1 LSNYSK
7 NHKFSYMQVGAF
19 HLGMLLLFMVLSVLI
34 TSCSKKVEEKDKE
47 STNSTKIKIQRVRTA
62 GSGEILN
69 NPFNVLLLGS
79 DSRNESIEG
88 RSDSIMIIHVNPQE
102 HSAFLISFPRD
113 SRVSIPGHGT
123 NKINAAMSY
132 GGPSLTA
139 KTIENLTGIKI
150 DYIATTTFF
159 GFTRM
164 INNLGGVQITLED
177 SIKDPWA
184 GANLKA
190 GGQTLTGE
198 QALAFSRSRHI
209 PNGDFARA
217 SHQQDV
223 VVAVFDQEREKQQ
236 PQDILKLINIFMN
249 DCETNLTYP
258 EIFRFINI
266 AFNIKPENVTKKVLK
281 GNTGTVGGASY
292 VILNQKDLNKT
303 FQSIKASDE
312 EGSDE

>member
-1 LSNYSK
+1 MYDK
-7 NHKFSYMQVGAF
+7 KHKFKNSQIFVFISGI
-19 HLGMLLLFMVLSVLI
+19 LLLFIALSVLL
-34 TSCSKKVEEKDKE
+34 TSCSKKVKEEDRE
-47 STNSTKIKIQRVRTA
+47 GTDSAEIKIQRVRTA
-62 GSGEILN
+62 NSSGILK

-102 HSAFLISFPRD
+102 HSAFIISFPRD
-113 SRVSIPGHGT
+113 SKVSIPGHGT

-150 DYIATTTFF
+150 DYIATTTFL
-159 GFTRM
+159 GFARM
-164 INNLGGVQITLED
+164 INNLGGVHITLEE

-190 GGQTLTGE
+190 GSQILTGE
-198 QALAFSRSRHI
+198 QALAFSRARHI

-217 SHQQDV
+217 GHQQDV
-223 VVAVFDQEREKQQ
+223 VAAVFEQERAKQQ

-258 EIFRFINI
+258 EIFRLISI
-266 AFNIKPENVTKKVLK
+266 AFNIDPQKVNKKVLE
-281 GNTGTVGGASY
+281 GSTGTVGGASY
-292 VILNQKDLNKT
+292 VILDQKDLIDT
-303 FQSIKASDE
+303 FRGIEYSDE
-312 EGSDE
+312 EGLNE

>member
-1 LSNYSK
+1 MYGK
-7 NHKFSYMQVGAF
+7 KHKFLNSQVIAF
-19 HLGMLLLFMVLSVLI
+19 NLGMLLLFMALSVFL

-47 STNSTKIKIQRVRTA
+47 DTNSTKIKIQRVRTA
-62 GSGEILN
+62 NSGEILK

-88 RSDSIMIIHVNPQE
+88 RSDSIIIIHVNPQE

-113 SRVSIPGHGT
+113 SRVNIPGHGT
-123 NKINAAMSY
+123 NKLNAAMSY

-150 DYIATTTFF
+150 DYIATTTFL
-159 GFTRM
+159 GFSRM
-164 INNLGGVQITLED
+164 INNLGGVQITLD
-177 SIKDPWA
+177 NSIKDPWA

-190 GGQTLTGE
+190 GEQIITGE
-198 QALAFSRSRHI
+198 QALAFSRARHI

-217 SHQQDV
+217 GHQQDV
-223 VVAVFDQEREKQQ
+223 VVAVFEQEHEKQQ

-258 EIFRFINI
+258 EIFRLVNI
-266 AFNIKPENVTKKVLK
+266 AFNIKPENVSKKVLE
-281 GNTGTVGGASY
+281 GNTSTVGGASY
-292 VILNQKDLNKT
+292 VILDQKDLKET
-303 FQSIKASDE
+303 FQDIKATDQEGLDE
-312 EGSDE
+312 